1 VGVALLDS
9 SAVVG
14 FLQPDD
20 ALHHAAFA
28 AVGDAVRGGDYL
40 AVSAVTWTEILTG
53 AALGHRE
60 EAVVRGFVA
69 DFAVQILP
77 VDAAVA
83 EQAARIRGRN
93 VEQMP
98 SSRPR
103 STIAPPDA
111 LILAT
116 AHVRTDIER
125 VIGGDARWTRVCRS
139 LDVAFVRLRAR

>member
-1 VGVALLDS
+1 MGTVLLDS

-20 ALHHAAFA
+20 TLHDAAYTRI
-28 AVGDAVRGGDYL
+28 GDAVRAGDYL

-60 EAVVRGFVA
+60 EATVRGFVA
-69 DFAVQILP
+69 DFAIAILP

-83 EQAARIRGRN
+83 ERAARIRGRHI
-93 VEQMP
+93 E
-98 SSRPR
+98 SAAGGRRR

-116 AHVRTDIER
+116 ADVHGEVER

-139 LDVAFVRLRAR
+139 LDVSFVRLRS